1 MYCLR
6 CNPPANS
13 ATTVMKTV
21 IITRKFEAT
30 DDVKERIQKK
40 LSKLDKFFPVETEA
54 KVALKEEGGK
64 VRVEVTIR
72 QGGAIFR
79 AEESDKE
86 VYNAIDRV
94 QEVLERQI
102 RKNRTR
108 LEKKMHFTKDSFADY
123 APEELDEELV
133 ITKVKK
139 FEILPMS
146 VEEAVMQMNL
156 LSHEFYMFRNSETGL
171 INLVYKRKGNAY
183 GVIEPTE

>member
-1 MYCLR
+1 
-6 CNPPANS
+6 
-13 ATTVMKTV
+13 MKTV

-30 DDVKERIQKK
+30 DDIKERIQKK

-64 VRVEVTIR
+64 VRVEVTIW

-79 AEESDKE
+79 AEETDKE

-94 QEVLERQI
+94 EEVLERQI

-108 LEKKMHFTKDSFADY
+108 LEKKMHFTKETFADLG
-123 APEELDEELV
+123 AEEAEEELV
-133 ITKVKK
+133 ISKVKR
-139 FEILPMS
+139 FEILPMT
-146 VEEAVMQMNL
+146 VEEAILQMNL

-183 GVIEPTE
+183 GVIEPSE

>member
-1 MYCLR
+1 MYGNR
-6 CNPPANS
+6 VHGAE
-13 ATTVMKTV
+13 AVMKIV

-30 DDVKERIQKK
+30 EDVKERVQKK
-40 LSKLDKFFPVETEA
+40 LSKLDKFFPTETEA

-79 AEESDKE
+79 AEEADKE

-108 LEKKMHFTKDSFADY
+108 LEKKMHFTKETFADY
-123 APEELDEELV
+123 ADDEAEDELK
-133 ITKVKK
+133 ISRVKR
-139 FEILPMS
+139 FEILPMT
-146 VEEAVMQMNL
+146 VEEAIMQMNL
-156 LSHEFYMFRNSETGL
+156 LSHEFYMFRNSDTGL
-171 INLVYKRKGNAY
+171 INLVYKRKGNEY
-183 GVIEPTE
+183 GVIEPKE

>member
-1 MYCLR
+1 
-6 CNPPANS
+6 
-13 ATTVMKTV
+13 MKTV
-21 IITRKFEAT
+21 IITRKFEAD
-30 DDVKERIQKK
+30 DDVKERVQKK
-40 LSKLDKFFPVETEA
+40 LSKLGKFFTKETEA

-79 AEESDKE
+79 AEEADRE

-94 QEVLERQI
+94 EDVLERQI

-108 LEKKMHFTKDSFADY
+108 LEKKMHFTKETFADLDIDD
-123 APEELDEELV
+123 EEEELV
-133 ITKVKK
+133 ISKVKK
-139 FEILPMS
+139 FEILPMT

-156 LSHEFYMFRNSETGL
+156 LSHEFYLFRNSETGV
-171 INLVYKRKGNAY
+171 INLVYKRKGGAY